1 MVMGRVAAPFG
12 VKGWVRIQ
20 VFTESLDS
28 LLDYPAWWLGSA
40 GKWSERGVEEAS
52 VHRRGVIAK
61 LAGVD
66 EREAAAA
73 LKGAE
78 VAVAR
83 ASLPPAQAG
92 EYYWADLQ
100 GLRVVNLQGEELG
113 RVSHLLETGAHDVL
127 VVAGERERLIPFVA
141 AYVVKVDVAGGELVV
156 DWGADY

>member
-1 MVMGRVAAPFG
+1 MGRIAAPFG
-12 VKGWVRIQ
+12 VKGWIRIQ

-28 LLDYPAWWLGSA
+28 LLDYPTWWVGSA
-40 GKWSERGVEEAS
+40 GNWSERRLEEGL
-52 VHRRGVIAK
+52 VHGRGIVAK
-61 LAGVD
+61 LAGLD
-66 EREAAAA
+66 GREAAVA

-83 ASLPPAQAG
+83 ASLPPVQAG

-100 GLRVVNLQGEELG
+100 GLRVINLQGEELG

-127 VVAGERERLIPFVA
+127 VVGGGRERLIPFVA
-141 AYVVKVDVAGGELVV
+141 ACVVKVDVAGGELVV

>member
-1 MVMGRVAAPFG
+1 MGRVAAPFG

-20 VFTESLDS
+20 VFTEKMDS
-28 LLDYPAWWLGSA
+28 LLDYPKWWVGVA
-40 GKWSERGVEEAS
+40 GKQVEREVEEAAP
-52 VHRRGVIAK
+52 HGRGLIAK

-66 EREAAAA
+66 GREAAAG

-83 ASLPPAQAG
+83 ASLPPAQVG

-127 VVAGERERLIPFVA
+127 VVAGDRERLIPFVG
-141 AYVVKVDVAGGELVV
+141 AYVVRVDLAEGEVVV
-156 DWGADY
+156 DWGADF

>member
-1 MVMGRVAAPFG
+1 
-12 VKGWVRIQ
+12 
-20 VFTESLDS
+20 
-28 LLDYPAWWLGSA
+28 
-40 GKWSERGVEEAS
+40 VEEGS
-52 VHRRGVIAK
+52 VHGRGVIAK

-83 ASLPPAQAG
+83 ASLPQAPAG

-100 GLRVVNLQGEELG
+100 GLRVINLQGEELG
-113 RVSHLLETGAHDVL
+113 RVSHLLETGANDVL
-127 VVAGERERLIPFVA
+127 VVRGERERLIPFVA
-141 AYVVKVDVAGGELVV
+141 AYVVKVDLAGGELVV